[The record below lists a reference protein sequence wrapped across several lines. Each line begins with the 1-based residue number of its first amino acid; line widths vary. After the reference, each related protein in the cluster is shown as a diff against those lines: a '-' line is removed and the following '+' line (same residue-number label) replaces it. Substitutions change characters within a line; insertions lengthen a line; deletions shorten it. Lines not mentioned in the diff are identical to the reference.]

1 VIEILDKLEPWL
13 VEAFVVSNMSA
24 IGLGLTLRQ
33 IRVPLGNLRLV
44 VFAAITNFIIVPLVA
59 VGVGQ
64 LFGLAAT
71 LATGLLVLGLSA
83 GAPFMPKVA
92 GIAKGDVALS
102 AGLVVLLMVGTTM
115 YMPVVLPQVVV
126 GAQVDSLRIARFL
139 VLLMLLP
146 LVGGLM
152 LRARRPV
159 FADRLRPILDRVS
172 TGFLIVAIV
181 VVMTVNFDA
190 VVRISGSGAIAAA
203 LLFTLLSTLAG
214 WSLGTGGV
222 AQRSVLGLGAG
233 FRNVPVALIVTLQ
246 NFEDPDV
253 PVMVIITTF
262 VALLVLVPA
271 AWIAGRRTTDEW

>member
-1 VIEILDKLEPWL
+1 MIEILDKLEPWL

-24 IGLGLTLRQ
+24 LGLGLTLRQ

-126 GAQVDSLRIARFL
+126 GAQVDSLRVARFL

-159 FADRLRPILDRVS
+159 FAGRLRPILDQVS
-172 TGFLIVAIV
+172 TGFLIAAIV

-190 VVRISGSGAIAAA
+190 VLRIRDPARSPPRCCSRSLRRWRAGHWGQEASPNGRCSD
-203 LLFTLLSTLAG
+203 LLQDSATCPWHSF
-214 WSLGTGGV
+214 
-222 AQRSVLGLGAG
+222 
-233 FRNVPVALIVTLQ
+233 VTLQ

-253 PVMVIITTF
+253 SVMVIVTTF

-271 AWIAGRRTTDEW
+271 ASIVGLRTPDT

>member
-1 VIEILDKLEPWL
+1 MIEILDKLEPWL

-44 VFAAITNFIIVPLVA
+44 MFAASTNFIIVPLVA

-71 LATGLLVLGLSA
+71 LASGLLVLGLSA

-159 FADRLRPILDRVS
+159 FAGRLRPILDQVS
-172 TGFLIVAIV
+172 TGFLIAAIV

-190 VVRISGSGAIAAA
+190 VLRISGSGAITAA
-203 LLFTLLSTLAG
+203 LLFTLLAALAG
-214 WSLGTGGV
+214 WSLGAGGI
-222 AQRSVLGLGAG
+222 AQRSVLGLAAG

-253 PVMVIITTF
+253 SVMVIITTF

-271 AWIAGRRTTDEW
+271 AWIVGLRTPDT